1 MSLAAFLKEMSLW
14 TSVIRASKTVE
25 EIPHL
30 SPNGNPNWIFLL
42 FLQPLIMAPGIQM
55 DTQLKILSFSA
66 LQILVLI
73 LMTQLS
79 TWGLRKYSCRGTS
92 GLEIRYEETS
102 CPSPAQG
109 CPCWAH
115 SSGGHTMHWRK
126 GNACPLEPRITLGGK
141 ENN

>member
-1 MSLAAFLKEMSLW
+1 MSFAAFLKEMSLW

-92 GLEIRYEETS
+92 GLEIRYEETLMPQS
-102 CPSPAQG
+102 CSGLSLLGSFFRCPHHALKKRECLSP
-109 CPCWAH
+109 WA
-115 SSGGHTMHWRK
+115 K
-126 GNACPLEPRITLGGK
+126 NNLGWK
-141 ENN
+141 RE